1 MLYHLV
7 VLCMQEQSAQTSE
20 TSAYLLA
27 SSSRVQLSASLQG
40 AEALS
45 KRKLHTQSTDSLQ
58 NMSEKT
64 VP

>member
-1 MLYHLV
+1 
-7 VLCMQEQSAQTSE
+7 MQEQSAQSSE

-58 NMSEKT
+58 NTSEKT